1 MVMFMTASWEH
12 EQVEVVRVAG
22 VEFAVDDSGE
32 SNKELDWL
40 WDEPSRAVAET
51 FTDWGEELS
60 MSDSTEIGVVGGF
73 DFWSGVARTDLG
85 GVLIVE
91 DDVEEIEL
99 EAGNIE
105 GWVGVEAV
113 NRSFK
118 IALGLNG

>member
-1 MVMFMTASWEH
+1 M
-12 EQVEVVRVAG
+12 
-22 VEFAVDDSGE
+22 
-32 SNKELDWL
+32 
-40 WDEPSRAVAET
+40 
-51 FTDWGEELS
+51 
-60 MSDSTEIGVVGGF
+60 
-73 DFWSGVARTDLG
+73 G
-85 GVLIVE
+85 GVLTVE